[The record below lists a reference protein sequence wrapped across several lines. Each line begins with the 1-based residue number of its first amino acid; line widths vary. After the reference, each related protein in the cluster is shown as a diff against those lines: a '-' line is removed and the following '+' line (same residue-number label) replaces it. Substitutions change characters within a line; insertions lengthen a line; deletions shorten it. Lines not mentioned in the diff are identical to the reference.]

1 MVCAECVHQR
11 ANYVAIILG
20 IISLFYKLF
29 VFSQKE
35 LLYGFEI
42 LHGLQSKNWI
52 AFSEQKSHTWQ
63 CDTPLTSVT
72 PFPVE

>member
-1 MVCAECVHQR
+1 MVWAECVHQR

-29 VFSQKE
+29 VFSQEE

-42 LHGLQSKNWI
+42 LHGLQSKN
-52 AFSEQKSHTWQ
+52 
-63 CDTPLTSVT
+63 
-72 PFPVE
+72 